1 MKIAFI
7 SGGSSIH
14 ERRLAT
20 KAKERGHEVALISM
34 RHTKVE
40 FNIPGVDFYHYYPR
54 TPRLR
59 VIPMVLHL
67 RKLLRRIRPDVIVT
81 SNPSTYGFF
90 AALSGFHP
98 HVALPWGTDVL
109 HIPYNSWVARQET
122 RFTLRQA
129 DMVIC
134 LSSEI
139 QTRVQELSSGPLSK
153 FPIVPVSSP
162 DNQRFAPQ
170 ESWVRRELGWHD
182 NKVLIMTRSPYPVI
196 YGVEFFVEALPI
208 VLAAE
213 PDTRIIMVG
222 SGSLDREVR
231 ARVTEMGLQDKV
243 HFAGRVDNDDMPAY
257 LNAADIYV
265 STSFTD
271 GASVSLLEAMACGL
285 PVVVSDIFANR
296 DWIKSGEN
304 GLLINIGDYD
314 AVRNAINKHLR
325 KNPDLYN
332 QLEASSQDYPLPIS
346 TMYVRDISAALI
358 TLLRDPPARNKM
370 GARNIQ
376 IVRERGGMDVSFSEL
391 ERLAQQL
398 IAKRRSGRTR

>member
-1 MKIAFI
+1 
-7 SGGSSIH
+7 
-14 ERRLAT
+14 
-20 KAKERGHEVALISM
+20 
-34 RHTKVE
+34 
-40 FNIPGVDFYHYYPR
+40 
-54 TPRLR
+54 
-59 VIPMVLHL
+59 
-67 RKLLRRIRPDVIVT
+67 
-81 SNPSTYGFF
+81 
-90 AALSGFHP
+90 
-98 HVALPWGTDVL
+98 
-109 HIPYNSWVARQET
+109 
-122 RFTLRQA
+122 
-129 DMVIC
+129 
-134 LSSEI
+134 
-139 QTRVQELSSGPLSK
+139 
-153 FPIVPVSSP
+153 
-162 DNQRFAPQ
+162 
-170 ESWVRRELGWHD
+170 VRRELGWHD
-182 NKVLIMTRSPYPVI
+182 NKILIMTRPPYPVI

-208 VLAAE
+208 VLATE

-231 ARVTEMGLQDKV
+231 SRVTEMGLQDKV
-243 HFAGRVDNDDMPAY
+243 HFAGRVDHDDMPAY

-265 STSFTD
+265 STGFTD
-271 GASVSLLEAMACGL
+271 GNAVSLLEAMACGL
-285 PVVVSDIFANR
+285 PVVVSDIPANR